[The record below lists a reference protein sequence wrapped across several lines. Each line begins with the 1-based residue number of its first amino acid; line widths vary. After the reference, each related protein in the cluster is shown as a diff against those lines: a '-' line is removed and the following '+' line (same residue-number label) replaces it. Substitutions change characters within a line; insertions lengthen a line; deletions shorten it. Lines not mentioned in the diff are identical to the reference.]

1 MLFLGLSTK
10 GQQLSK
16 LFMAKLAAIYDKNS
30 EEPARPVGLEQTI
43 EHEQAKPELIHD
55 IGKMAAS
62 TLRYIRQLGFKVILT
77 I

>member
-1 MLFLGLSTK
+1 MCMLFLGLSTK

-16 LFMAKLAAIYDKNS
+16 LFMAKLAAIYDK
-30 EEPARPVGLEQTI
+30 PARPVGLEQTI
-43 EHEQAKPELIHD
+43 EHEQAKPELVHD

-62 TLRYIRQLGFKVILT
+62 TFRYIRKLGFEVILA